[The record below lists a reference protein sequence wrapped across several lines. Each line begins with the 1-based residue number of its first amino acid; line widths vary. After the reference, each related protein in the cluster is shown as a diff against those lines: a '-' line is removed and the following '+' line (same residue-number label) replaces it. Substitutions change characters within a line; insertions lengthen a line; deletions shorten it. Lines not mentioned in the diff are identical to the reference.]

1 MNNDIYSGIERWTA
15 NRRIIFERRIIENGL
30 NLSNSPKLC
39 VSQLRWKRERER
51 EQDVLEKEK
60 EDRFVEE
67 TLDQKSR
74 GKETLAELASSR
86 DSISTFPLLRGSL
99 STRNLC
105 PSRSCCEEKKKRR
118 RERKKERGKYSELK
132 KREGEECVF
141 SGGINRGGSDAT
153 RTR

>member
-1 MNNDIYSGIERWTA
+1 ME
-15 NRRIIFERRIIENGL
+15 
-30 NLSNSPKLC
+30 
-39 VSQLRWKRERER
+39 ERER